1 MGDISVV
8 PPGLPAYEA
17 ASTGILSFSGVDYN
31 LSTTSLFMSAKST
44 ASPAKMDVQTSRPW
58 IEVLGHAILFLVK
71 VVPGI
76 LYWLITFATITLPS
90 FLFSL
95 FSTSLTF
102 TMNATTL

>member
-1 MGDISVV
+1 MAESSIV
-8 PPGLPAYEA
+8 PPAMPAAES
-17 ASTGILSFSGVDYN
+17 ASTGILSSAGAVYN
-31 LSTTSLFMSAKST
+31 FSTTSLFMT
-44 ASPAKMDVQTSRPW
+44 AVGTAPAKMDMQASRSW
-58 IEVLGHAILFLVK
+58 IEMLSHAVLFFVK

-76 LYWLITFATITLPS
+76 LYWLITFTTITLPS